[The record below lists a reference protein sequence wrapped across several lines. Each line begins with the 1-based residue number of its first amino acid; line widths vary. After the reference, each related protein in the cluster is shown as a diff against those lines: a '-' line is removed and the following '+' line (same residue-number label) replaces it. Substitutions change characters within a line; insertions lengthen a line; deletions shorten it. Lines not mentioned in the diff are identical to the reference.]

1 MQLTGLQWGSKLLR
15 RVDFPTAEVLG
26 PEASVD
32 EIKDLINRKGLVF
45 IKPIF
50 RGGVGKKGKSG
61 LIGKAGDIA
70 TALSEK
76 ERLYFAKHTYGKM
89 VTKADG
95 VTFEGGVSAE
105 HEVYFSISDSTVF
118 RTSTMTIT
126 HHGGVDIEELP
137 KEKIQIVPFDPLT
150 GLKSFHVANAL
161 TELGAPKEIISPLV
175 QNLPKLWT
183 LYNNYG
189 MNLLE
194 INPIRMSLNKA
205 GRLVPVACDF
215 KASFDIDDPSWKRL
229 DLPAHLFA
237 SDYSEFEQEINQL
250 RTYQGQSDVFVIN
263 ENGTITAPTFG
274 GGANALVTELLGE
287 RATISSDFGGNPPY
301 AKMYQISQI
310 VFKYWLHQSN
320 VLFIIGGKAN
330 NTDIFETFRAMGDAL
345 RWYFTTYGPKPIYV
359 VVGRGGPNLIRGM
372 SYMKDIVES
381 LGLPYRF
388 FAHDS
393 AMSEVV
399 NYALKVDGWMDR
411 EGKRLLAAKM
421 GVSYGRFFRQAGA
434 RESRGNG

>member
-1 MQLTGLQWGSKLLR
+1 MQLTGLLWGGKLLK
-15 RVDFPTAEVLG
+15 RVDFPSAEVLG

-32 EIKDLINRKGLVF
+32 EIKDLIARKGEIF

-50 RGGVGKKGKSG
+50 KGGVGKKGKSG
-61 LIGKAGDIA
+61 LIGRAKDIA
-70 TALSEK
+70 TALKEK
-76 ERLYFAKHTYGKM
+76 ERLYFVEHTHGNTYA
-89 VTKADG
+89 KADG
-95 VTFEGGVSAE
+95 VTFEGGVPAK
-105 HEVYFSISDSTVF
+105 HEVYFSLTDSTVF
-118 RTSTMTIT
+118 RAPTMTIT

-137 KEKIQIVPFDPLT
+137 PDKIKQVPFDPLT

-161 TELGAPKEIISPLV
+161 EELGAPSEIISPLV

-189 MNLLE
+189 MTTLE
-194 INPIRMSLNKA
+194 LNPIRMSPNAK

-215 KASFDIDDPSWKRL
+215 KGAFDIDDPSWKRL

-274 GGANALVTELLGE
+274 GGANALVTELLGD

-301 AKMYQISQI
+301 EKMYQISQI
-310 VFKYWLHQSN
+310 VYKYWLKQSN

-330 NTDIFETFRAMGDAL
+330 NTDIYETFRAMSDAL
-345 RWYFTTYGPKPIYV
+345 RWYFQTYGPTPLFV
-359 VVGRGGPNLIRGM
+359 VVGRGGPNLVRGM
-372 SYMKDIVES
+372 AYLRDTVES
-381 LGLPYRF
+381 LGLPYRIF
-388 FAHDS
+388 GHDS

-399 NYALKVDGWMDR
+399 NYALAADRWMEKEGREKV
-411 EGKRLLAAKM
+411 AALI
-421 GVSYGRFFRQAGA
+421 GA
-434 RESRGNG
+434 

>member
-1 MQLTGLQWGSKLLR
+1 MQLTGLLWGSKLLK
-15 RVDFPTAEVLG
+15 RVEFPCAEVLG

-32 EIKDLINRKGLVF
+32 DIKGLIKRCGQVF

-50 RGGVGKKGKSG
+50 KGGVGKKGKSG
-61 LIGKAGDIA
+61 LIGRTSEITKA
-70 TALSEK
+70 LEEK
-76 ERLYFAKHTYGKM
+76 ERLYFAKHVFGNT
-89 VTKADG
+89 VAKADG
-95 VTFEGGVSAE
+95 VTFEGGVPAS
-105 HEVYFSISDSTVF
+105 HEIYFAISDSTDF
-118 RTSTMTIT
+118 RSSTMTIT

-137 KEKIQIVPFDPLT
+137 EDKIKVIPFDPLT

-189 MNLLE
+189 MSMLE
-194 INPIRMSLNKA
+194 LNPIRMSPNKK
-205 GRLVPVACDF
+205 GRLIPVACDF
-215 KASFDIDDPSWKRL
+215 KGSFDIDNPSWKQL
-229 DLPAHLFA
+229 EMPAHLFA

-263 ENGTITAPTFG
+263 EKGTITAPTFG

-301 AKMYQISQI
+301 DKMFQISQI
-310 VFKYWLHQSN
+310 VFKYWLKQSN

-330 NTDIFETFRAMGDAL
+330 NTDIYETFRAMGDAL
-345 RWYFTTYGPKPIYV
+345 RWYFNTYGPIPLFV
-359 VVGRGGPNLIRGM
+359 VAGRGGPNVIRGM
-372 SYMKDIVES
+372 GYLKDTVES

-388 FAHDS
+388 FGHDS

-399 NYALKVDGWMDR
+399 NYALNLDKWMDR
-411 EGKRLLAAKM
+411 EGKRMLAAKM
-421 GVSYGRFFRQAGA
+421 GIDSGEVKKNA
-434 RESRGNG
+434 